1 MAVYSLLITHS
12 PFEIT
17 KTVAAQ
23 AFASE
28 LIAQGQTLKNIFFY
42 GEGTHHANALVQLPS
57 DEYQWHHR
65 WQRIQTMAQCS
76 LLVCVTAAV
85 KRGLLS
91 EIEANEAGIDMATIT
106 SPFEQAGLGEFF
118 TQLHECDQL
127 VQF

>member
-1 MAVYSLLITHS
+1 MAVYSLLVTHS
-12 PFEIT
+12 PFEIA
-17 KTVAAQ
+17 KTISAQ

-28 LIAQGQTLKNIFFY
+28 LIAQGQTLKHIFFY

-57 DEYQWHHR
+57 DEYQWHQH
-65 WQRIQTMAQCS
+65 WLRIQTQAECS

-91 EIEANEAGIDMATIT
+91 DTEAQEAGVEMATI
-106 SPFEQAGLGEFF
+106 SSSFDQAGLGEFF